1 MNKVRT
7 VTPVLFTAYP
17 VRLIWVGAL
26 DYNLHEVLLSC
37 DNIAVAE
44 YDVEVFV
51 SLSRN
56 RVLVHSHGEAGMVGA
71 GELVKY
77 RGWGRLAA
85 NAISISTR
93 SAPQNWHCI
102 GRTIGCDGYYP
113 SFSSFSKLTSPQ
125 AGRHWSVVE

>member
-56 RVLVHSHGEAGMVGA
+56 RVLVHSHGEAMCMS
-71 GELVKY
+71 L
-77 RGWGRLAA
+77 GWHGGGR
-85 NAISISTR
+85 
-93 SAPQNWHCI
+93 
-102 GRTIGCDGYYP
+102 
-113 SFSSFSKLTSPQ
+113 
-125 AGRHWSVVE
+125 